1 MGVFNDANR
10 DMIDDLT
17 RVDDYMTPDEKAEYF
32 ELRSEYETQAPRDI
46 DSKDYMARKRAVGV
60 EMDAILTRGY
70 KRMKQQT
77 KETGQ

>member
-1 MGVFNDANR
+1 MGIFTDANR
-10 DMIDDLT
+10 GMIDSLT
-17 RVDDYMTPDEKAEYF
+17 RVDDYLTKKERGEYKR
-32 ELRSEYETQAPRDI
+32 LRAWYEAPAPRDV
-46 DSKDYMARKRAVGV
+46 DRVAYMARKRAVGV